1 MRYNARDNFR
11 LAIDE
16 LCSCQNHLNN
26 AYMSITNKESKTEVH
41 AALKTIASTLEHAQ
55 DNYNNYKD

>member
-1 MRYNARDNFR
+1 MKHNAKDNFR

-26 AYMSITNKESKTEVH
+26 AYMNLKEEENKTEVH
-41 AALKTIASTLEHAQ
+41 VSLKNSC
-55 DNYNNYKD
+55 